1 MIQDL
6 ISAITSKTDLGAN
19 EARGGVGVL
28 FNLFEEHADSG
39 LVQSILSSIGGAN
52 ELKTEFAGEASSG
65 GGGVAGIVG
74 GLLGGSAGDALES
87 LGALKNVGVD
97 MDQAKQLVPMVG
109 AFLKDQADAGQ
120 VEQLLD
126 QVPFLKAL
134 M

>member
-28 FNLFEEHADSG
+28 FNLLEEHADSG
-39 LVQSILSSIGGAN
+39 LVQSILSSIGGAT
-52 ELKTEFAGEASSG
+52 ELKTEFASQAQTG
-65 GGGVAGIVG
+65 GGGLAGMVG

-109 AFLKDQADAGQ
+109 AFLKDNADSGQ
-120 VEQLLD
+120 MSQLLD
-126 QVPFLKAL
+126 QVPFLKDL
-134 M
+134 V